1 MSNKNKTF
9 ENAQKK
15 TTQTLK
21 SQQNTDFSF
30 AILPKS
36 QSIQYKAP
44 LMRFFEY
51 SRNDGIMFD
60 KCFVLYKKSK
70 ETLNKS
76 PNFRFVK
83 QMVAKNM
90 NMVIKKQINNQNY
103 KLHTAVPLY
112 KYGDRHAI
120 EILCD
125 GTHLH
130 LNLYEMFM
138 PHLTIKPIKSKKWNY
153 SKVTSLTNWFPMS
166 QDVDKF
172 INEIGQVVLDKIPV
186 SYLLL
191 SEYDNHLHIDFG
203 YTYEDSR
210 KYGYS
215 TLMRKMVQFY
225 ALENNMQYITTYATK
240 WGSQIA
246 SKKAGFFQLP
256 MKPRLLKNS
265 KVINKLDYNGE
276 TTHSRR
282 QQTKLKETFQK
293 ALKTKRS
300 RSPSKSLTHKN
311 EQVVK
316 SMYRTGTLPLNIYG
330 NGNKLN
336 GNTVKYILKQ
346 LNLYNDSG
354 TSSNIRKVNKSK
366 LRNLYNKI

>member
-21 SQQNTDFSF
+21 SQQNADFLF
-30 AILPKS
+30 DILPKS

-51 SRNDGIMFD
+51 SRNDGISFD

-90 NMVIKKQINNQNY
+90 NIIIKKQINNKNY

-120 EILCD
+120 EIICD

-172 INEIGQVVLDKIPV
+172 INEIGQVVLDKVPV

-256 MKPRLLKNS
+256 MQQRVLKNS
-265 KVINKLDYNGE
+265 KVINKLGYNGE

-293 ALKTKRS
+293 ALKMKQS
-300 RSPSKSLTHKN
+300 QSPSKSLTHKN
-311 EQVVK
+311 EQLIK
-316 SMYRTGTLPLNIYG
+316 SMYKTSKLPLNIYG

-336 GNTVKYILKQ
+336 GVVVRQILKQ
-346 LNLYNDSG
+346 LDLYKEFG
-354 TSSNIRKVNKSK
+354 NIF
-366 LRNLYNKI
+366 LYSQSQ

>member
-1 MSNKNKTF
+1 MSNQNKTF
-9 ENAQKK
+9 ENAKK
-15 TTQTLK
+15 KITSTLK
-21 SQQNTDFSF
+21 SQQNKDFVF
-30 AILPKS
+30 EILPKME
-36 QSIQYKAP
+36 SIEFKAP

-51 SRNDGIMFD
+51 SKNDGIMFD
-60 KCFVLYKKSK
+60 KCFVLYRKSK

-76 PNFRFVK
+76 PNFRFMK

-90 NMVIKKQINNQNY
+90 NMIIRKQINNQNS

-153 SKVTSLTNWFPMS
+153 SKVTSLTDWFPMS

-172 INEIGQVVLDKIPV
+172 INEMGQVVLDKIPL

-215 TLMRKMVQFY
+215 TLMRKIVQFY

-246 SKKAGFFQLP
+246 SKKAGFFELP
-256 MKPRLLKNS
+256 MQPRVLKNS
-265 KVINKLDYNGE
+265 KVINKLGYNGE
-276 TTHSRR
+276 KTHSRR
-282 QQTKLKETFQK
+282 QQTKLKETFQR

-300 RSPSKSLTHKN
+300 QSPSRSLTHKN

-316 SMYRTGTLPLNIYG
+316 SMYRTSKLPLDIYG
-330 NGNKLN
+330 SGNKI
-336 GNTVKYILKQ
+336 NTNVVINILKK
-346 LNLYNDSG
+346 LDLYKNSG
-354 TSSNIRKVNKSK
+354 KSSYIRKVNKAK
-366 LRNLYNKI
+366 LRNLYNRM